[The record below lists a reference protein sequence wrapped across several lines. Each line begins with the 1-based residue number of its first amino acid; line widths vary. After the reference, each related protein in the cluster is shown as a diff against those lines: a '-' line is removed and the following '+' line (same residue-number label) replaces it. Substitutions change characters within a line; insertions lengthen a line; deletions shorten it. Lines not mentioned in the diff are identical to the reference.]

1 MSSRDLKNTGKPKNM
16 TRPLALKQKK
26 KIKKRPKGLFLQ
38 NIMEEEQEEEEQ
50 EEQHVFFVVGRTSW
64 FQTSFR
70 LIRLK
75 NSLFHSYDW
84 GDSLPFI
91 AASYLSN

>member
-1 MSSRDLKNTGKPKNM
+1 MR
-16 TRPLALKQKK
+16 
-26 KIKKRPKGLFLQ
+26 GLWRGGGGGG
-38 NIMEEEQEEEEQ
+38 EG
-50 EEQHVFFVVGRTSW
+50 HVFFIVGRTSW

-70 LIRLK
+70 LIKLK

-91 AASYLSN
+91 AASAVCKVN